1 MGGEFYAECTP
12 DYYNNEGKSNG
23 GNGFLAGQY
32 GGGPVKFFKV
42 LDDWRAE
49 DDLAGLDIS

>member
-1 MGGEFYAECTP
+1 MGEKFYAECTP
-12 DYYNNEGKSNG
+12 GYYNNEGKGND

-32 GGGPVKFFKV
+32 GGGPVEFFKI

-49 DDLAGLDIS
+49 GGLSGLEIS